1 MEALQEGDLITA
13 VNLLLLPAR
22 YDMESA
28 ARIFYRPRATNLFG
42 LLRPRPVKRSPRGL
56 PASLELVWMPVYA
69 FRIELSKGEKRSDT
83 WVSVDASFGGFA
95 LFERLGVLEERVPE
109 GEVFDPVITEEA
121 AERIARS
128 ELVRY
133 ILRRRG
139 AKPDIDGVAEH
150 RLYYTPV
157 WVYYFR
163 RFGKKIDLAVLDGY
177 TGERMGGRMRIA
189 VLDGFIRR
197 RKERLAQ

>member
-1 MEALQEGDLITA
+1 METLQEGDLIDPA
-13 VNLLLLPAR
+13 SLLLLPAR
-22 YDMESA
+22 YDAESV
-28 ARIFYRPRATNLFG
+28 ARIFYRPRALNLFG
-42 LLRPRPVKRSPRGL
+42 LLRPWPVKRSPNGL
-56 PASLELVWMPVYA
+56 PSSIELVWMPVYA
-69 FRIELSKGEKRSDT
+69 FRMQLSRGERRTDT

-95 LFERLGVLEERVPE
+95 LFDRLSVLEEHAPE
-109 GEVFDPVITEEA
+109 GEVFEPVITKEA

-139 AKPDIDGVAEH
+139 AKPNIDGVAEH

-157 WVYYFR
+157 WVYYFW

-177 TGERMGGRMRIA
+177 TGEKMGGKMRIA
-189 VLDGFIRR
+189 VLEAFIRS

>member
-1 MEALQEGDLITA
+1 M
-13 VNLLLLPAR
+13 NLLLLPAR
-22 YDMESA
+22 YDAENA
-28 ARIFYRPRATNLFG
+28 ARIFRRPRALNLFG
-42 LLRPRPVKRSPRGL
+42 LLRSRPVKRAPNGK
-56 PASLELVWMPVYA
+56 PASLELVWMPVYV
-69 FRIELSKGEKRSDT
+69 FRMQLSRGEKRSDT

-95 LFERLGVLEERVPE
+95 LFDRLGVLEERVPE

-139 AKPDIDGVAEH
+139 AKPNIDGVAEH
-150 RLYYTPV
+150 RLYHTPV

-163 RFGKKIDLAVLDGY
+163 RFGTKIDLAVLDGY
-177 TGERMGGRMRIA
+177 TGEKMGSRMRIA
-189 VLDGFIRR
+189 ILEGFIRR
-197 RKERLAQ
+197 RKERLAQAGHE